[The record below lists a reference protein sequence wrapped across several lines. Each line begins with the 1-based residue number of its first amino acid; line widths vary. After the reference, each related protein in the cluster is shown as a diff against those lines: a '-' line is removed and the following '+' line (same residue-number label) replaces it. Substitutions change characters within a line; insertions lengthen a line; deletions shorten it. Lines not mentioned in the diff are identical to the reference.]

1 MKTEVKRK
9 FGVEEINSFNLDTI
23 CSECGERLGE
33 HVNTTCPPKIKKR
46 KACLVEQRVK
56 HPCQQLRDN
65 GNACRSG
72 KKTKLHKVFGDA
84 EMYRGLWLKVYLCPR
99 CAKEAGV

>member
-1 MKTEVKRK
+1 MWRNQKSAALIAWEDMMKNEEGKRSQ
-9 FGVEEINSFNLDTI
+9 VE
-23 CSECGERLGE
+23 R
-33 HVNTTCPPKIKKR
+33 
-46 KACLVEQRVK
+46 RVK

-72 KKTKLHKVFGDA
+72 KKTKLYKVFGDA

-99 CAKEAGV
+99 CSKETGV